1 MKVKI
6 YHCRDTEDPGGSKGI
21 NSVVLF
27 SLPSAAR
34 LGFTDLPPLSTPAST
49 RIVSGKQI
57 GHICIRPERNKCAGE
72 AARSFLR
79 GDTSK

>member
-6 YHCRDTEDPGGSKGI
+6 YHCWDTEDPGGSKRI
-21 NSVVLF
+21 NSAALC
-27 SLPSAAR
+27 SLASAAQID
-34 LGFTDLPPLSTPAST
+34 FTDLPRLLAPASP

-57 GHICIRPERNKCAGE
+57 GHICIWPGRNKCAGE

-79 GDTSK
+79 GDASK